1 MAFTPK
7 STPEFH
13 TKAPGPD
20 GAGQRPPEAVPY
32 RLPDKIGVQH
42 QLAPLLR
49 QPVNRRLAAFQEL
62 AGELTLDFTSSP

>member
-7 STPEFH
+7 STPEYH

-20 GAGQRPPEAVPY
+20 GAGQKPPESEPY
-32 RLPDKIGVQH
+32 RRPDKIGVQH

-49 QPVNRRLAAFQEL
+49 QPVYRRLAAYEEL
-62 AGELTLDFTSSP
+62 TGELTLDFTSSP